1 MIYVVIR
8 ADSER
13 NIEKIA
19 ASWNKDI
26 AKQAL
31 TEDFKEYL
39 LRKYQIENSTNE
51 DISYDAMLE
60 YFDEYDCD
68 LSDMTAFVNEVDHI
82 DYDWKI
88 IECDEKETAPDDLLK
103 KINEAEE
110 KADDVAGAE
119 AFTDADTILK
129 DIMDEQDWEVSGIAI
144 DLFERYKRAICKTE
158 FEELFQFFTCMKFK
172 DFLEKCAKE
181 TRRL

>member
-8 ADSER
+8 SDSER

-60 YFDEYDCD
+60 YFDEYECG

-88 IECDEKETAPDDLLK
+88 IECDEKETAPEDSLN
-103 KINEAEE
+103 KIKEAEK
-110 KADDVAGAE
+110 KAEDVAGAD

-129 DIMDEQDWEVSGIAI
+129 DLMDEQDWEVSGIAS
-144 DLFERYKRAICKTE
+144 DLFKRYKRTTCKTE
-158 FEELFQFFTCMKFK
+158 FTELFQFFTCMKFEE
-172 DFLEKCAKE
+172 FVEKCVKE

>member
-1 MIYVVIR
+1 MLYVVIR
-8 ADSER
+8 SDSER

-31 TEDFKEYL
+31 TEYFKEYL

-60 YFDEYDCD
+60 YFDEYDCG

-88 IECDEKETAPDDLLK
+88 IECDEKEEASEDLLD
-103 KINEAEE
+103 KIKEAEE
-110 KADDVAGAE
+110 KAKDVAGTE
-119 AFTDADTILK
+119 AFADADTILR
-129 DIMDEQDWEVSGIAI
+129 DLMDEQDWEVSGIAS
-144 DLFERYKRAICKTE
+144 DLFERYKRATCKTE
-158 FEELFQFFTCMKFK
+158 VEELFQFFSCMKFK
-172 DFLEKCAKE
+172 DFVEKCVKE